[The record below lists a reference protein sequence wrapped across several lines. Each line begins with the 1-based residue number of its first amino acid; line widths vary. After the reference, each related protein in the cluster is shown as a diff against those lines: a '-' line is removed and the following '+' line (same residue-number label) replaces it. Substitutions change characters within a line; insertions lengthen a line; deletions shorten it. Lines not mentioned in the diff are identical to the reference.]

1 MRLFAVMLGGT
12 APRANTELHDVV
24 FACGEAIEDTWDQLL
39 DLWFGAPDGLHV
51 DSWAGLDHVDGHR
64 ISLRPEPPRGP
75 ARLWFINLGAYR
87 PQHFGELH
95 AVTFLVGDDAARI
108 KARAKAALLPG
119 TDELHTDDL
128 HEVDDI
134 FEVAV
139 AGGLHV
145 HLEPVAAAPASPI
158 EPVNGWHPLP
168 EGVIAAYAL
177 KSGRV

>member
-12 APRANTELHDVV
+12 AARANTELHDVV

-51 DSWAGLDHVDGHR
+51 DSWAALDRVDGHR
-64 ISLRPEPPRGP
+64 VSLRPEPPEGP
-75 ARLWFINLGAYR
+75 DRLWFINLGAYR

-95 AVTFLVGDDAARI
+95 AVTFLVGAEAAAI

-128 HEVDDI
+128 HEVDDCL
-134 FEVAV
+134 EVTRV
-139 AGGLHV
+139 GGLHV
-145 HLEPVAAAPASPI
+145 HLEKAAGSAPDPVF
-158 EPVNGWHPLP
+158 VNGWLPLP
-168 EGVIAAYAL
+168 PAVIAAW
-177 KSGRV
+177 KGRR